1 MCSYK
6 AVRKVHEINRHKKKE
21 QLISVYWNAGWMSPG
36 LVDTINRVVN
46 HCKVCQKFKKS
57 VARLRVTLLKVT
69 SFNEVVTLDVKEFS
83 SKYVLW
89 MVDIFTR
96 FIQGKLITNKR
107 ADTIINA
114 VNDGQCMNVGFPSV
128 SFFADNIKLDEL
140 RSKLGLMVKFG
151 PT

>member
-1 MCSYK
+1 ME
-6 AVRKVHEINRHKKKE
+6 AAKE
-21 QLISVYWNAGWMSPG
+21 
-36 LVDTINRVVN
+36 LV
-46 HCKVCQKFKKS
+46 KVCQKFKKS
-57 VARLRVTLLKVT
+57 VARLRVTLLRVT